1 EKKIPADQW
10 ADKKNRVLVN
20 RESLVEYLSLQ
31 SANEGTREFLGSKS
45 NYPITSGLRAD
56 MYRCFM
62 EQTWGHLS
70 TLGVVALIHP
80 ESHFTDDKA
89 TRLRRETYLRLRQHW
104 QFINELQLFSEIAHI
119 FSYGVHVY
127 KIRREEH
134 EFVTASSIYHPSTV
148 ERSLLHDGSGPP
160 PGIRNQEG
168 YWDLSPHASRIV
180 RVDRER
186 LASWGK
192 FLNNDSN
199 ISPLET
205 SSIFLVN
212 QEVFGVINALSES
225 GRIGELSPSFSQGW
239 NETTDFK
246 KGRFKKAWGSS
257 CGWDEVIIQGPNIH
271 VSTPIYKFP
280 NSTMNSHG
288 DWHYVDL
295 EQLNGSTVPVT
306 SYKPIRDGQYDQL
319 YTHWTLPNGER
330 VSARDYYRIAWRR
343 MAANTGERTLI
354 PAIIP
359 PGASHMHLVYS
370 LAFPIESDY
379 NVLLASQGVL
389 SSMLSDFS
397 VRSVPKSDIIAP
409 VVERM
414 AFPPSD
420 HDFGAALNARVLM
433 LTSLT
438 EAYADL
444 WNSTTDL
451 TTSGQT
457 WTGSYGFPD
466 SVSMDV
472 LDYEWS
478 ESSPL
483 RLAADRRQAQVEI
496 DALVALMLGVTADEL
511 CSIYRTQFPVL
522 YKYDTQRDHFDQ
534 NGRLVPAEVLKTCQK
549 LGEAATLDDLTA
561 ANAQGFT
568 YTYAPP
574 FATLD
579 READMRTAYA
589 EFEQRLAD
597 REKRTSESA
606 EGGAS

>member
-1 EKKIPADQW
+1 QRAVSGAAARVETVLDTHPWLRVTERIAEQQGFFHWDLDFSTVFERGGFDLQIGNPPWVRPDWNEAEILSDFDVSFALEKKIPADQW
-10 ADKKNRVLVN
+10 ADKQNRVLVN

-127 KIRREEH
+127 KIRREEP

-148 ERSLLHDGSGPP
+148 ERSLLHEGSGARA
-160 PGIRNQEG
+160 GIRNQEG
-168 YWDLSPHASRIV
+168 YWELSPHASRIV

-295 EQLNGSTVPVT
+295 EQ
-306 SYKPIRDGQYDQL
+306 
-319 YTHWTLPNGER
+319 
-330 VSARDYYRIAWRR
+330 
-343 MAANTGERTLI
+343 
-354 PAIIP
+354 
-359 PGASHMHLVYS
+359 
-370 LAFPIESDY
+370 
-379 NVLLASQGVL
+379 
-389 SSMLSDFS
+389 
-397 VRSVPKSDIIAP
+397 
-409 VVERM
+409 
-414 AFPPSD
+414 
-420 HDFGAALNARVLM
+420 
-433 LTSLT
+433 
-438 EAYADL
+438 
-444 WNSTTDL
+444 
-451 TTSGQT
+451 
-457 WTGSYGFPD
+457 
-466 SVSMDV
+466 
-472 LDYEWS
+472 
-478 ESSPL
+478 
-483 RLAADRRQAQVEI
+483 
-496 DALVALMLGVTADEL
+496 
-511 CSIYRTQFPVL
+511 
-522 YKYDTQRDHFDQ
+522 
-534 NGRLVPAEVLKTCQK
+534 
-549 LGEAATLDDLTA
+549 
-561 ANAQGFT
+561 
-568 YTYAPP
+568 
-574 FATLD
+574 
-579 READMRTAYA
+579 
-589 EFEQRLAD
+589 
-597 REKRTSESA
+597 
-606 EGGAS
+606 